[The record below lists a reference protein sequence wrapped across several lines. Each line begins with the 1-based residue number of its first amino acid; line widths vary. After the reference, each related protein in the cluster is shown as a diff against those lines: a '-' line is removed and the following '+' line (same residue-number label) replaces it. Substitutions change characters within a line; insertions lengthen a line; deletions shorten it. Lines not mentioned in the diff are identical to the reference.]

1 MSAVMRSGSAA
12 VGLAKARAGTA
23 AANRKFTL
31 AGVTAGIK
39 LVEEDADI
47 ALFDHDGGRLRLT
60 HAGQASPSAWRET
73 KATEWQ
79 FGWGIIPQVGLVQPR
94 NGARAK
100 VCGGHRHGIALLTR
114 PEPRLLDSYA
124 PFLNLAASS
133 DPPVA
138 FPAL

>member
-23 AANRKFTL
+23 VANRKFTL

-73 KATEWQ
+73 NATEWQ
-79 FGWGIIPQVGLVQPR
+79 FGWGIRHPGWRDDR
-94 NGARAK
+94 NNPATAHRA
-100 VCGGHRHGIALLTR
+100 
-114 PEPRLLDSYA
+114 
-124 PFLNLAASS
+124 
-133 DPPVA
+133 PVSRA
-138 FPAL
+138 